1 MKLLFKR
8 NTRFKIVD
16 DFENLKIINLRN
28 LNEQLYLLLTFMK
41 IKKRKFN
48 LLKIFSLKKVHWNES
63 LKLSDR
69 GIKFIESQRSLFFHH
84 LIIQ

>member
-16 DFENLKIINLRN
+16 DFENLKTINLRN
-28 LNEQLYLLLTFMK
+28 LNEQLYLLPFMK

-48 LLKIFSLKKVHWNES
+48 LLKIFSLKKSTLE
-63 LKLSDR
+63 
-69 GIKFIESQRSLFFHH
+69 
-84 LIIQ
+84 